1 MERFLLYL
9 DDLDDLYGMAGLVA
23 ERLRRFAI
31 TVFTTLALLTG
42 AASGVWLAMVHLP
55 LAVASLIILFVT
67 LLYRSVTSAHTW
79 QNA

>member
-1 MERFLLYL
+1 VERFLLYL

-42 AASGVWLAMVHLP
+42 AAAGVWLAMVHLP